1 MAALLT
7 LAWLGGCDK
16 RFDINPS
23 FSWGTWGNQSPAVSV
38 GAQGEMVHL
47 TDRTPMGNDPAIYD
61 DRARAVKLFA
71 AANETISLQVMVEP
85 GQTPAANL
93 RFVPGDLIGPGG
105 AKIEAAGVAAFRM
118 MPVKVTQYPPWYL
131 RLVNAIPEPVNFYD
145 ALIPLSAPGKGSL
158 AIPAGE
164 RLALW
169 VDITVGRTVPAG
181 EYKGQ
186 VRLTAD
192 GRKDATIDLSLKVYD
207 FVLPDERPLAAVGAF
222 DYPALFGKFIR
233 RDGKPYVP
241 AALDRS
247 NNPEVMK
254 GLVLMRQMMVLAH
267 QHRLDLFDRAIH
279 PVIKRDMAGRVLLDW
294 EDYDA
299 IVLPYLDGSAFE
311 DHIGCGAWPMPFSD
325 AWPDPRNYAGPDSQ
339 DYSGTLLAVAAECRQ
354 HLGKNLP
361 YASQLFVWPY
371 RGPIEQ
377 DAYGRAVKLS
387 RIVRMADQVT
397 PILSQL
403 PPNPPAL
410 TGWNVSDEFRRLTDI
425 VAPPAQWLDV
435 SKAASSRRDGQRLAG
450 AWLSPGTPPYL
461 PSLGVIATPA
471 DVRSIPWFAMKY
483 NCAGLFL
490 PEVLHWQG
498 DPDGHSVFATAAEA
512 QTRLFYPG
520 SEVGVDAVLPSVRLK
535 RLRRGLQDLS
545 YLWLLRQHE
554 RPGVAA
560 AIVNSLVRYAGLEAA
575 GDNYLD
581 PRLGGWVHEGDAYEA
596 ARRLMAEEI
605 QVLVHPTGEM
615 SNQALLAQRLAWQQF
630 EQSTHSVRV
639 EQIRSRVLPM
649 AGANRFRATVTLELY
664 NEHGRDVDVMVK
676 FEGLPEGWQAKVP
689 QVHLGPLAANARQT
703 VELSAE
709 GSYVPASPS
718 AKLLLPL
725 SLTEDLQRRRTL
737 SAAVPFLLAGS
748 VPRGPTIDGKLDD
761 WPMREGNTAGNF
773 KLIGAR
779 GESDKPFARRGTLAF
794 VTHDRDNLY
803 IAFRC
808 EEPRVE
814 GLKAMSSNIIHYE
827 QLMACGED
835 LVEVVLDPGCAA
847 KGPEDLYHIAVKANG
862 VLLTERGVHA
872 DPPLGVASAWPV
884 AASVAV
890 AKQDKLWVVELA
902 IPLSAFG
909 PAGKESFW
917 GVNFTRFATQGS
929 EASSWSEAGRYFYDP
944 KNLGTMFMVPEKK
957 P

>member
-1 MAALLT
+1 MPYVRRTIILAALPA
-7 LAWLGGCDK
+7 LAWLGGCEGGPYDLFASK
-16 RFDINPS
+16 S
-23 FSWGTWGNQSPAVSV
+23 SPAVSL

-47 TDRTPMGNDPAIYD
+47 TDRTPLANDPAIYD
-61 DRARAVKLFA
+61 DRARAVNLFA
-71 AANETISLQVMVEP
+71 AANETVSLQLMVEP
-85 GQTPAANL
+85 GQGPAANL
-93 RFVPGDLIGPGG
+93 RFVPGDLTGPGG
-105 AKIEAAGVAAFRM
+105 AKIDAAGISAFRM

-131 RLVNAIPEPVNFYD
+131 RLVNVIPEPVNFYD

-169 VDITVGRTVPAG
+169 VDIAVGRTVPAG
-181 EYKGQ
+181 EYKGR

-192 GRKDATIDLSLKVYD
+192 GRADATLDLSIKVYD

-222 DYPALFGKFIR
+222 DYPTLFGKFIQ
-233 RDGKPYVP
+233 RDGKPFVP
-241 AALDRS
+241 EAMDR
-247 NNPEVMK
+247 NNPLVMK
-254 GLVLMRQMMVLAH
+254 GLVLMRQLMVLAH
-267 QHRLDLFDRAIH
+267 QHRLDLFDRSIH
-279 PVIKRDMAGRVLLDW
+279 PVIKRDMAGKVLLDW

-311 DHIGCGAWPMPFSD
+311 DHIGCGAWPMPLGD
-325 AWPDPRNYAGPDSQ
+325 AWPDPRNYGGPDSA
-339 DYSGTLLAVAAECRQ
+339 DYSATILAVAADCRQ

-377 DAYGRAVKLS
+377 EAYTRDMKLS
-387 RIVRMADQVT
+387 RTIRMADQFT

-490 PEVLHWQG
+490 PEVLHWKG
-498 DPDGHSVFATAAEA
+498 DVFATAAEA

-535 RLRRGLQDLS
+535 RLRRGLQDLA

-554 RPGVAA
+554 RPAVAT
-560 AIVNSLVRYAGLEAA
+560 AIANSLVRYAGLEAA

-581 PRLGGWVHEGDAYEA
+581 PRLGGWVHDGNAYES

-605 QVLVHPTGEM
+605 QVLVHPREM

-630 EQSTHSVRV
+630 EQSTHIVRV
-639 EQIRSRVLPM
+639 EQIRSRVLPV
-649 AGANRFRATVTLELY
+649 AGANRFRATVTLELF

-676 FEGLPEGWQAKVP
+676 FEGLPEGWQTKVP
-689 QVHLGPLAANARQT
+689 QVHLGPLVSNARQT

-709 GSYVPASPS
+709 GSYVPTSVL
-718 AKLLLPL
+718 AKLPLHL
-725 SLTEDLQRRRTL
+725 SLTEDLERRRTL
-737 SAAVPFLLAGS
+737 TAAVPFLLAGS
-748 VPRGPTIDGKLDD
+748 VPRGPVIDGKLDD
-761 WPMREGNTAGNF
+761 WPMREGNTAGDF

-779 GESDKPFARRGTLAF
+779 GEGDKPFARRGTLAF

-808 EEPRVE
+808 EEPQ
-814 GLKAMSSNIIHYE
+814 LDKLTAFSSNIIHYE

-847 KGPEDLYHIAVKANG
+847 KGPEDLYHIAIKANG

-872 DPPLGVASAWPV
+872 DPPLGAASAWPV

-890 AKQDKLWVVELA
+890 AKQDKLWVVEMA

-944 KNLGTMFMVPEKK
+944 RNLGTMYMVPEKQDK
-957 P
+957 

>member
-1 MAALLT
+1 
-7 LAWLGGCDK
+7 
-16 RFDINPS
+16 
-23 FSWGTWGNQSPAVSV
+23 
-38 GAQGEMVHL
+38 
-47 TDRTPMGNDPAIYD
+47 
-61 DRARAVKLFA
+61 
-71 AANETISLQVMVEP
+71 MVEP
-85 GQTPAANL
+85 GQGPAANL
-93 RFVPGDLIGPGG
+93 RFVPGDLTGPGG
-105 AKIEAAGVAAFRM
+105 AKIDAAGISAFRM

-131 RLVNAIPEPVNFYD
+131 RLVNVIPEPVNFYD

-169 VDITVGRTVPAG
+169 VDIAVGRTVPAG
-181 EYKGQ
+181 EYKGR

-192 GRKDATIDLSLKVYD
+192 GRADATLNLSIKVYD

-222 DYPALFGKFIR
+222 DYPTLFGKFIQ
-233 RDGKPYVP
+233 RDGKPFVP
-241 AALDRS
+241 EAMDR
-247 NNPEVMK
+247 NNPLVMK
-254 GLVLMRQMMVLAH
+254 GLVLMRQLMVLAH
-267 QHRLDLFDRAIH
+267 QHRLDLFDRSIH
-279 PVIKRDMAGRVLLDW
+279 PVIKRDMAGKVLLDW

-311 DHIGCGAWPMPFSD
+311 DHIGCGAWPMPLGD
-325 AWPDPRNYAGPDSQ
+325 AWPDPRNYGGPDSA
-339 DYSGTLLAVAAECRQ
+339 DYSATILAVAADCRQ

-377 DAYGRAVKLS
+377 EAYTRDMKLS
-387 RIVRMADQVT
+387 RTIRMADQFT

-490 PEVLHWQG
+490 PEVLHWKG
-498 DPDGHSVFATAAEA
+498 DVFATTAEA

-535 RLRRGLQDLS
+535 RLRRGLQDLA

-554 RPGVAA
+554 RPAVAT
-560 AIVNSLVRYAGLEAA
+560 AIANSLVRYAGLEAA

-581 PRLGGWVHEGDAYEA
+581 PRLGGWVHDGNAYES

-605 QVLVHPTGEM
+605 QVLVHPREM

-630 EQSTHSVRV
+630 EQSTHIVRV
-639 EQIRSRVLPM
+639 RADTLARAARRRRQPLPRDRDAGVVQRARPRRGRDGQIRGPSRGLADEGS
-649 AGANRFRATVTLELY
+649 AGPPGAAGLQRQANRRTVGRGQLRAHERSGQAAAALEPDRRPGAPP
-664 NEHGRDVDVMVK
+664 NADGGR
-676 FEGLPEGWQAKVP
+676 A
-689 QVHLGPLAANARQT
+689 
-703 VELSAE
+703 
-709 GSYVPASPS
+709 VPAGRKR
-718 AKLLLPL
+718 A
-725 SLTEDLQRRRTL
+725 
-737 SAAVPFLLAGS
+737 
-748 VPRGPTIDGKLDD
+748 RGPVIDGKLDD
-761 WPMREGNTAGNF
+761 WPMREGNTAGDF

-779 GESDKPFARRGTLAF
+779 GEGDKPFARRGTLAF

-808 EEPRVE
+808 EEPQ
-814 GLKAMSSNIIHYE
+814 LNKLTAFSSNIIHYE

-835 LVEVVLDPGCAA
+835 LVEVVLEPGCAGQGA
-847 KGPEDLYHIAVKANG
+847 GGPVSHRDQGQRRA
-862 VLLTERGVHA
+862 A
-872 DPPLGVASAWPV
+872 DRARRSRRSAFGAQRPWPV

-890 AKQDKLWVVELA
+890 AKQDKLWVVEMA

-944 KNLGTMFMVPEKK
+944 RNLGTMYMVPEKQDK
-957 P
+957 